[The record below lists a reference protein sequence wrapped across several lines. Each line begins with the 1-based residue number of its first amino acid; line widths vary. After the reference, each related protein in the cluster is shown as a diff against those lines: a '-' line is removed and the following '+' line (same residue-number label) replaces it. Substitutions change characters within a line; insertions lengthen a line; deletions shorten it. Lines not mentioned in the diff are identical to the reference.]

1 MSKSNRLVRGVE
13 RLYQM
18 PSDYQ
23 GAVDDR
29 RTSEAARLLCL
40 SETGCEILPESAD
53 SMVLNLARVAE
64 EYGIGPDDVQKILMT
79 HEPVLAL
86 GSKDEQLWTDGS

>member
-1 MSKSNRLVRGVE
+1 MSKSSRLVRGVE
-13 RLYQM
+13 RLFQM
-18 PSDYQ
+18 PTDYQ

-29 RTSEAARLLCL
+29 RTAEAARLLCL
-40 SETGCEILPESAD
+40 SETGCEILEESAD

-79 HEPVLAL
+79 HEPMLAP
-86 GSKDEQLWTDGS
+86 GDRDKQLWTDGS